1 MSNLENLFSLTQSEH
16 FRADQAKF
24 FNFVIH
30 ILYVAYNAP
39 DKIRGNIMTLSENL
53 GLCSI

>member
-1 MSNLENLFSLTQSEH
+1 MTNLENLCSLTQSEH

-39 DKIRGNIMTLSENL
+39 DKIEGIL
-53 GLCSI
+53 

>member
-1 MSNLENLFSLTQSEH
+1 MSNLENLCSLTQSEH

-30 ILYVAYNAP
+30 IYFVAYNAP
-39 DKIRGNIMTLSENL
+39 DKIEGIL
-53 GLCSI
+53 

>member
-1 MSNLENLFSLTQSEH
+1 MSNLENLCSLTQSEH

-30 ILYVAYNAP
+30 ILYVAYRQN
-39 DKIRGNIMTLSENL
+39 RENIMTRSENL